1 MSHLV
6 KLGTDG
12 GGMAAT
18 PITGE
23 TWGDQIDPVRT
34 YLLQEAER
42 PLAELRPKLAE
53 AHQALVGA
61 LEGVSEGQAEFT
73 PAVGEGEDAWG
84 IAEVLRHISSV
95 EVIMADRVRQ
105 LGQGELLNLQSTYPG
120 FMESVETRRLPEL
133 IDTVGR
139 SYDRLLT
146 AVNEIE
152 GHERLDTLDTHRRFG
167 ELNCRGW
174 VAMHTLH
181 LQDHARQIGKIKA
194 MEGFPAR

>member
-1 MSHLV
+1 
-6 KLGTDG
+6 
-12 GGMAAT
+12 MAAT

-23 TWGDQIDPVRT
+23 TWGDEIDPVRAH
-34 YLLQEAER
+34 LLKVAEQ
-42 PLAELRPKLAE
+42 PFSALRPPLDD
-53 AHQALVGA
+53 AHQTLLGA
-61 LEGVSEGQAEFT
+61 VAGVSEGQAAFT

-84 IAEVLRHISSV
+84 IAEVLRHIASV

-105 LGQGELLNLQSTYPG
+105 LGTGQPLNLQATYPG
-120 FMESVETRRLPEL
+120 YMESVETRRLPEL
-133 IDTVGR
+133 VDIVGR
-139 SYDRLLT
+139 SYERLLG
-146 AVNEIE
+146 AIGDVE

-194 MEGFPAR
+194 MPGFPAS

>member
-1 MSHLV
+1 VRAHLL
-6 KLGTDG
+6 K
-12 GGMAAT
+12 
-18 PITGE
+18 E
-23 TWGDQIDPVRT
+23 S
-34 YLLQEAER
+34 ER

-53 AHQALVGA
+53 AHQALLGA

-84 IAEVLRHISSV
+84 IAEVLRHLASV

-105 LGQGELLNLQSTYPG
+105 LGTGEPLNLKATYPG

-133 IDTVGR
+133 VDIVGQSYQRLGAAIDDV
-139 SYDRLLT
+139 D
-146 AVNEIE
+146 
-152 GHERLDTLDTHRRFG
+152 GHERLDTLDSHRRFG
-167 ELNCRGW
+167 QLNCRGW

-194 MEGFPAR
+194 MDGYPA

>member
-1 MSHLV
+1 
-6 KLGTDG
+6 
-12 GGMAAT
+12 MAQA
-18 PITGE
+18 PITGD
-23 TWGDQIDPVRT
+23 TWGETIDPVRT
-34 YLLQEAER
+34 HLLKESER
-42 PLAELRPKLAE
+42 PFAELGPKLAE
-53 AHQALVGA
+53 AHQALLVA
-61 LEGVSEGQAEFT
+61 LAGVSDGQAEFT

-84 IAEVLRHISSV
+84 IAEVLRHIASV

-105 LGQGELLNLQSTYPG
+105 LGTGVPLNLQATYPG

-133 IDTVGR
+133 IDIVGR
-139 SYDRLLT
+139 SHERLG
-146 AVNEIE
+146 AAIGDID

-194 MEGFPAR
+194 MEGYPA